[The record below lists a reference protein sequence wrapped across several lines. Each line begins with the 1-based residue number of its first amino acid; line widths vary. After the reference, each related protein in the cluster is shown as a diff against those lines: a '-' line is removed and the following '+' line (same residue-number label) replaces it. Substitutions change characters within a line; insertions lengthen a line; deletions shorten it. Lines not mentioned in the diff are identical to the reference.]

1 MTSFDGEVGRIDL
14 NYDGSHTLKGVIG
27 GASYPVFW
35 INMSGSHSL
44 AVKEDKLR
52 AQTVVNREDVREY
65 CDVFYKEYASFT
77 FRPFIKGDVGQ
88 TLAKM
93 PTWYENYH
101 ALLVKNFNLPDNEYD
116 AGAPG
121 QDVVEPESEEVVD
134 QEDFD
139 ELLVDIALADEKDHP
154 SLFRVDDIVHH
165 QKFGNGVVT
174 AVEGNKLEV
183 LFVNAGNKRVMD
195 SFVTS
200 VESV

>member
-1 MTSFDGEVGRIDL
+1 M
-14 NYDGSHTLKGVIG
+14 IG

-65 CDVFYKEYASFT
+65 CDAFYKEYASFT

-116 AGAPG
+116 AEVPG
-121 QDVVEPESEEVVD
+121 QGALPPEPEQVVD

-139 ELLVDIALADEKDHP
+139 ELLVDIAFADDKDRP
-154 SLFRVDDIVHH
+154 SIFGVGDAVHH
-165 QKFGNGVVT
+165 QKFGDGTVV
-174 AVEGNKLEV
+174 VVDGNKLEV
-183 LFVNAGNKRVMD
+183 LFVNAGYKRVMD
-195 SFVTS
+195 SFVTAA
-200 VESV
+200 EPA